1 MLGVRL
7 QSSGRATSILLLFGW
22 LVWFGVMGGKVL
34 FPLIF
39 RGKSITKRSQGRDS
53 SLQAE
58 TKVETL
64 DGCYLFYDLL
74 SLF

>member
-1 MLGVRL
+1 
-7 QSSGRATSILLLFGW
+7 
-22 LVWFGVMGGKVL
+22 MGGKVL